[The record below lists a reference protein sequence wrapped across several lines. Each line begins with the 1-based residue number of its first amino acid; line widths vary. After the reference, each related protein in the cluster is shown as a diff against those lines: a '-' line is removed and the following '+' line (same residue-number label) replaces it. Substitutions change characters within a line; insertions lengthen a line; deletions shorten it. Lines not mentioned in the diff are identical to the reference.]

1 MKRAAALALL
11 LLAPMARAQ
20 VTDATS
26 TTILRLKPEWKAG
39 NTQTGFWATE
49 YVGVSVRGL
58 EMPGVQDI
66 RIYFSGWGEAATI
79 PGLSG
84 DIDLLYVQG
93 SLLQQ
98 HLTLTLGRQLI
109 IGGAARVLQLD
120 GLNAAVAI
128 GKGFGFTAYAGV
140 PTESRFHYP
149 EGNFAFG
156 GRAFWRPTYQSE
168 VGVSFLEI
176 LSDGVVAR
184 QDLGIDGRWQ
194 MLRSLGVSASAVL
207 SLQEMRFADADLTV
221 TWTPI
226 AKVEVFAKA
235 SQQEPDLFLPFTSI
249 FTVFTDSQRDTLG
262 GGAFWQAMPRL
273 SFYGEY
279 QHLWVEGGNGD
290 QLELRATYKFTR
302 KSTVGFNTRL
312 IFIPSDGS
320 TEIRAWVIQAISQKV
335 KLSADLDWVLLQN
348 PINLEHVSIVGT
360 VSATWLIGSGW
371 SGMLSGTFGVTPFF
385 QTRYT
390 LTARIGYDFAS
401 LLARKATP

>member
-1 MKRAAALALL
+1 MRRAATLALL
-11 LLAPMARAQ
+11 LLAPVARAQ
-20 VTDATS
+20 ITDATS
-26 TTILRLKPEWKAG
+26 TTILRLKPEWRAG
-39 NTQTGFWATE
+39 DTQTGFWATE

-66 RIYFSGWGEAATI
+66 KIYLSAWGQAGTI

-93 SLLQQ
+93 SLFSQ

-109 IGGAARVLQLD
+109 VGGAARVLQLD

-128 GKGFGFTAYAGV
+128 TRTIGFTAYTGV

-156 GRAFWRPTYQSE
+156 GRVFWRPSYQSE
-168 VGVSFLEI
+168 VGLSFLEI
-176 LSDGVVAR
+176 LSNGVIAR
-184 QDLGIDGRWQ
+184 QDLGLDGRWQ
-194 MLRSLGVSASAVL
+194 ILRNLAASASGIL

-226 AKVEVFAKA
+226 PKVEVFAKIQ
-235 SQQEPDLFLPFTSI
+235 QQEPDLFLPFTSI
-249 FTVFTDSQRDTLG
+249 FTVFSDSQRDTLG

-279 QHLWVEGGNGD
+279 QHLWVDGGNGD
-290 QLELRATYKFTR
+290 QLELRATYKINK

-312 IFIPSDGS
+312 IFIPNDGS
-320 TEIRAWVIQAISQKV
+320 TEVRAWVTQAISPKV
-335 KLSADLDWVLLQN
+335 KLSADLDWAQLQN
-348 PINLEHVSIVGT
+348 PINLEHTSIIGT

-371 SGMLSGTFGVTPFF
+371 SGMLSGSFGVTPFF
-385 QTRYT
+385 QTQYT
-390 LTARIGYDFAS
+390 MTARIGYDFAA
-401 LLARKATP
+401 LLAKKATP